1 VAALEIKKAT
11 GTVRVDGQTCTLAS
25 YRASINYWLPGMRAQ
40 YSCTTP
46 DGRMRK
52 AIEVVSGNS
61 RDEDIAGAELIAARA
76 RDPEAQC
83 AHRAADPDLE
93 RAAGS
98 GQGAAE
104 PVPILR
110 SRWRRQDVATYA
122 IPGGGRGRAGDGDP
136 TAPTM
141 TCLFELLRERVEVRQ
156 GSVVTEF
163 LLLQLLRSQ
172 RNRSTDRCLYRPCH
186 REARRRDHSR
196 PHDCGNRDRNPYV
209 VMPVPA
215 GIRR

>member
-1 VAALEIKKAT
+1 MGMLRGLYEVDGVAALEIKKAT

-25 YRASINYWLPGMRAQ
+25 YRASIKLLAAGMRAQ

-61 RDEDIAGAELIAARA
+61 RGTRTSRRRAHCRARA

-98 GQGAAE
+98 GQGGRSSRCQSE
-104 PVPILR
+104 GHDGGRQDGRDPTRFPVWRAR
-110 SRWRRQDVATYA
+110 SRGRR
-122 IPGGGRGRAGDGDP
+122 
-136 TAPTM
+136 
-141 TCLFELLRERVEVRQ
+141 
-156 GSVVTEF
+156 
-163 LLLQLLRSQ
+163 
-172 RNRSTDRCLYRPCH
+172 
-186 REARRRDHSR
+186 
-196 PHDCGNRDRNPYV
+196 
-209 VMPVPA
+209 
-215 GIRR
+215 